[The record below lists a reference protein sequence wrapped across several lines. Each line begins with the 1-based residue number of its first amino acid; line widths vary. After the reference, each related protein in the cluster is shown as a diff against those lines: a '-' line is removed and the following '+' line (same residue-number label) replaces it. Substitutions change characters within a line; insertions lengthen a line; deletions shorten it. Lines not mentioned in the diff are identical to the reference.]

1 MKSANLSVLGLYNWD
16 HTIFDNF
23 VLPEG
28 LTLSTLVDNLLVELA
43 ELEVMYSDP
52 DTLKMLIGIWS
63 RKQCD
68 VWARLYATTQYEYN
82 PIENYDRYE
91 SGTGTRQGSITHG
104 GQDTETLGIMHGGQ
118 DTIQTQTADGGAD
131 SSKSGEYVAGFNPG
145 TPSGSDDGLLKKQRN
160 ETSVDYGRT
169 SSGNRTDAYGKTEN
183 RTGTKNYNRTEAN
196 SGTEGHELHAHGN
209 IGTMS
214 TQDMINQ
221 EREVSKF
228 NIYDYIITEFKNRFC
243 VLVY

>member
-1 MKSANLSVLGLYNWD
+1 MRTANLSVLGLYNWD
-16 HTIFDNF
+16 SSIFDNF
-23 VLPEG
+23 TLPEG
-28 LTLSTLVDNLLVELA
+28 IELSTIVENLLVELA
-43 ELEVMYSDP
+43 ELEVIYADP

-63 RKQCD
+63 RKECG
-68 VWARLYATTQYEYN
+68 VWERLYATTQFDYN
-82 PIENYDRYE
+82 PIENYNRYE
-91 SGTGTRQGSITHG
+91 SGTGTRQGSVTHG

-118 DTIQTQTADGGAD
+118 DTIQTQTADGGTD
-131 SSKSGEYVAGFNPG
+131 SSENGEFVAGFNPG

-160 ETSVDYGRT
+160 ESQVDYGRT

-183 RTGTKNYNRTEAN
+183 RTGAKSYGHTEAN

-209 IGTMS
+209 IGVMS

-221 EREVSKF
+221 EREVVKF